1 MPFVANFPLFC
12 IVLTLAGSV
21 TTSVLNGKNAFRL
34 NTVIIS
40 LCLVMNFSLL
50 VYLVTNPQQIT
61 YMMGHFPAPWG
72 NETRFGPLEALVAT
86 VFCFVML
93 VSLISGKTDIFE
105 DVKSDRVNIFYVMIN
120 LLMSSLLALVYT
132 NDLFT
137 AYVFVEINTLAA
149 CAVVMAKEN
158 GKTISATIR
167 YLIMSLLGS
176 GLFLMSII
184 LLYDLTGHLLMV
196 NIHESLVQLMSGGDY
211 MFPVTIII
219 GLMSVGMAMKSALY
233 PFHTW
238 LSHAHGSATTASS
251 SILSGLVLKGYIILL
266 IKVYY
271 RVIGIEI
278 ASQMKVLN
286 ILFIFGVFG
295 MIIGSIDAIG
305 ETHIKR
311 MIAFSS
317 VAQMGYIYVG
327 ISLGTEAGFVAAVF
341 HIIMHAITKPMLFS
355 AAGGFAGASGHKYHF
370 DQLKGAG
377 YRNPIAAV
385 AFVIGSLSMIGI
397 PFFAGFGAKYYLST
411 AALTNPGK
419 MWFVFLAL
427 AISTVLNAVYYIR
440 ALGCIFSREGV
451 EDLARHKVS
460 KSYTVGMSVF
470 IVANIALGLFYQ
482 KIFDILSL
490 GLQFF

>member
-12 IVLTLAGSV
+12 IVITLAGSV
-21 TTSVLNGKNAFRL
+21 TSSVLNGKNAFRL
-34 NTVIIS
+34 NIAILT

-72 NETRFGPLEALVAT
+72 NETRFGPLEALMAT

-93 VSLISGKTDIFE
+93 VSLIAGKSDIFE
-105 DVKSDRVNIFYVMIN
+105 DVKPGSINIFYVMIN

-137 AYVFVEINTLAA
+137 AYVFVEINTLSA

-176 GLFLMSII
+176 GLFLLSLTLI
-184 LLYDLTGHLLMV
+184 YDLTGHLLMV
-196 NIHESLVQLMSGGDY
+196 NIQQSLAVLMADGSY
-211 MFPVTIII
+211 RLPVTIII
-219 GLMSVGMAMKSALY
+219 GLMSVGMAMKSALF

-251 SILSGLVLKGYIILL
+251 AILSGLVLKGYIILL
-266 IKVYY
+266 IKIYY
-271 RVIGIEI
+271 RVLGIEI

-286 ILFIFGVFG
+286 ILFVFGLLG
-295 MIIGSIDAIG
+295 MIIGSVDAIS
-305 ETHIKR
+305 ERHIKR

-317 VAQMGYIYVG
+317 VSQMGYIYVG
-327 ISLGTEAGFVAAVF
+327 ISLGTPAGFLAALF
-341 HIIMHAITKPMLFS
+341 HIIVHAVTKPMLFS
-355 AAGGFAGASGHKYHF
+355 AAGGLAAASGHRYHL
-370 DQLKGAG
+370 DELRGSAYKNPAAG
-377 YRNPIAAV
+377 V

-397 PFFAGFGAKYYLST
+397 PFFAGFGAKYYLSM
-411 AALTNPGK
+411 AAMTNSSK
-419 MWFVFLAL
+419 MWFVLLAL
-427 AISTVLNAVYYIR
+427 AISTVLNASYYIR
-440 ALGCIFSREGV
+440 AIRCIYSKETESPAHHRISRSYNLGMG
-451 EDLARHKVS
+451 L
-460 KSYTVGMSVF
+460 F
-470 IVANIALGLFYQ
+470 IAANVALGLFYQ
-482 KIFDILSL
+482 KIVDIIAL
-490 GLQFF
+490 GLNFL

>member
-21 TTSVLNGKNAFRL
+21 TSSMLSGKNAFRL

-40 LCLVMNFSLL
+40 LCLVMNLSLL
-50 VYLVTNPQQIT
+50 AYLVANPQEIT

-72 NETRFGPLEALVAT
+72 NETRFGPLEALVAS

-93 VSLISGKTDIFE
+93 VSLISGKADIFE
-105 DVKSDRVNIFYVMIN
+105 DVKPDRVNIFYVMIN

-137 AYVFVEINTLAA
+137 AYVFVEINTLSA
-149 CAVVMAKEN
+149 CTIVMAKEN

-176 GLFLMSII
+176 GLFLLSII
-184 LLYDLTGHLLMV
+184 LLYDLTGHLLLV
-196 NIHESLVQLMSGGDY
+196 NIHQSLVQLMANGNY
-211 MFPVTIII
+211 MLPVTIIV
-219 GLMSVGMAMKSALY
+219 GLLSVGMAMKSALY

-251 SILSGLVLKGYIILL
+251 AILSGLVLKGYIIML
-266 IKVYY
+266 IKFYY
-271 RVIGIEI
+271 RVLGIEI
-278 ASQMKVLN
+278 VSQMKVLN
-286 ILFIFGVFG
+286 ILFIFGVLG
-295 MIIGSIDAIG
+295 MIIGSVDAIG

-311 MIAFSS
+311 MIAYSS

-327 ISLGTEAGFVAAVF
+327 ISLGTSAGFLAAVF
-341 HIIMHAITKPMLFS
+341 HIIVHALTKPMLFS
-355 AAGGFAGASGHKYHF
+355 AAGGFASASGHKYNF
-370 DQLKGAG
+370 DQLKGAA
-377 YRNPIAAV
+377 YRNPIAGV

-411 AALTNPGK
+411 AAMTNPGK

-427 AISTVLNAVYYIR
+427 ALSTVLNAVYYIK
-440 ALGCIFSREGV
+440 AIAAVFSKEGV
-451 EDLARHKVS
+451 EDTYKHRNS
-460 KSYTVGMSVF
+460 KSYTIGMGIF
-470 IVANIALGLFYQ
+470 IAANIALGLFYQ
-482 KIFDILSL
+482 KIYDILSL
-490 GLQFF
+490 GLKFF

>member
-12 IVLTLAGSV
+12 IVITLAGSV
-21 TTSVLNGKNAFRL
+21 TSSVLNGKNAFRL
-34 NTVIIS
+34 NIAILT

-72 NETRFGPLEALVAT
+72 NETRFGPLEALMAT

-93 VSLISGKTDIFE
+93 VSLIAGKTDIFE
-105 DVKSDRVNIFYVMIN
+105 DVKPSSINIFYVMIN

-137 AYVFVEINTLAA
+137 AYVFVEINTLSA

-176 GLFLMSII
+176 GLFLLSITLI
-184 LLYDLTGHLLMV
+184 YDLTGHLLMV
-196 NIHESLVQLMSGGDY
+196 NIQQSLAVLMADGSY
-211 MFPVTIII
+211 RLPVTIII
-219 GLMSVGMAMKSALY
+219 GLMSVGMAMKSALF

-251 SILSGLVLKGYIILL
+251 AILSGLVLKGYIILL
-266 IKVYY
+266 IKIYY
-271 RVIGIEI
+271 RVLGIEI

-286 ILFIFGVFG
+286 ILFVFGLLG
-295 MIIGSIDAIG
+295 MIIGSVDAIS
-305 ETHIKR
+305 ERHIKR

-317 VAQMGYIYVG
+317 VSQMGYIYVG
-327 ISLGTEAGFVAAVF
+327 ISLGTPAGFLAALF
-341 HIIMHAITKPMLFS
+341 HIIVHAVTKPMLFS
-355 AAGGFAGASGHKYHF
+355 AAGGLAAASGHRYHL
-370 DQLKGAG
+370 DELRGSAYKNPVAG
-377 YRNPIAAV
+377 V

-397 PFFAGFGAKYYLST
+397 PFFAGFGAKYYLSM
-411 AALTNPGK
+411 AAMTNSSK
-419 MWFVFLAL
+419 MWFVLLAL
-427 AISTVLNAVYYIR
+427 AISTVLNASYYIR
-440 ALGCIFSREGV
+440 AIRCIYSKGTESPAHHRVSRSYNLGMG
-451 EDLARHKVS
+451 
-460 KSYTVGMSVF
+460 VF
-470 IVANIALGLFYQ
+470 IAANVALGLFYQ
-482 KIFDILSL
+482 KIVDIIAL
-490 GLQFF
+490 GLNFL

>member
-21 TTSVLNGKNAFRL
+21 TTSMLNGKNAFRL
-34 NTVIIS
+34 NTAIIS
-40 LCLVMNFSLL
+40 LCLVMNLSLL
-50 VYLVTNPQQIT
+50 AYLVANPQEIT

-72 NETRFGPLEALVAT
+72 NETRFGPLEALVAS

-93 VSLISGKTDIFE
+93 VSLISGKSDIFE
-105 DVKSDRVNIFYVMIN
+105 DVKPDRVNIFYVMIN

-137 AYVFVEINTLAA
+137 AYVFVEINTLSA

-176 GLFLMSII
+176 GLFLLSII

-196 NIHESLVQLMSGGDY
+196 NIHDSLVQLMASGDY
-211 MFPVTIII
+211 MFPVTIIV
-219 GLMSVGMAMKSALY
+219 GLLSVGMAMKSALY

-251 SILSGLVLKGYIILL
+251 AILSGLVLKGYIILL

-286 ILFIFGVFG
+286 ILFVFGIMG

-311 MIAFSS
+311 MIAYSS

-327 ISLGTEAGFVAAVF
+327 ISLGTTAGFLAAVF
-341 HIIMHAITKPMLFS
+341 HIIVHALTKPMLFS
-355 AAGGFAGASGHKYHF
+355 AAGGFAAASGHKYHF
-370 DQLKGAG
+370 DQLKGGA
-377 YRNPIAAV
+377 YRNPLAAV

-397 PFFAGFGAKYYLST
+397 PFFAGFGAKYYLSV
-411 AALTNPGK
+411 AAMTNPGK
-419 MWFVFLAL
+419 MWFVLMALAL
-427 AISTVLNAVYYIR
+427 STVLNAVYYIK
-440 ALGCIFSREGV
+440 AIAAVFTKDGV
-451 EDLARHKVS
+451 EDTSVHKNS
-460 KSYTVGMSVF
+460 RSYTIGMSIF

-490 GLQFF
+490 GIKFF

>member
-21 TTSVLNGKNAFRL
+21 TTSMLSGKNAFRL

-40 LCLVMNFSLL
+40 LCLVMNLSLL
-50 VYLVTNPQQIT
+50 AYLVANPQEIT

-72 NETRFGPLEALVAT
+72 NETRFGPLEALVAS

-93 VSLISGKTDIFE
+93 VSLISGKADIFE
-105 DVKSDRVNIFYVMIN
+105 DVKPDRVNIFYVMIN

-137 AYVFVEINTLAA
+137 AYVFVEINTLSA
-149 CAVVMAKEN
+149 CTIVMAKEN

-176 GLFLMSII
+176 GLFLLSII

-196 NIHESLVQLMSGGDY
+196 NIHQSLVQLMASGDY
-211 MFPVTIII
+211 MLPVTIIV
-219 GLMSVGMAMKSALY
+219 GLLSVGMAMKSALY

-251 SILSGLVLKGYIILL
+251 AILSGLVLKGYIIML
-266 IKVYY
+266 IKFYY
-271 RVIGIEI
+271 RVLGIEI
-278 ASQMKVLN
+278 VSQMKVLN
-286 ILFIFGVFG
+286 ILFIFGVLG
-295 MIIGSIDAIG
+295 MIIGSVDAIG

-311 MIAFSS
+311 MIAYSS

-327 ISLGTEAGFVAAVF
+327 ISLGTPAGFLAAVF
-341 HIIMHAITKPMLFS
+341 HIIVHALTKPMLFS
-355 AAGGFAGASGHKYHF
+355 AAGGFARASGHKYHF
-370 DQLKGAG
+370 DQLKGAA
-377 YRNPIAAV
+377 YRNPIAGV

-411 AALTNPGK
+411 AAMTNPGK
-419 MWFVFLAL
+419 MWFVMLAL
-427 AISTVLNAVYYIR
+427 AISTVLNAVYYIK
-440 ALGCIFSREGV
+440 AIGTVFSRQGV
-451 EDLARHKVS
+451 TDTAKHKNS
-460 KSYTVGMSVF
+460 RTYTIGMGIF

-482 KIFDILSL
+482 KIYDVLSL
-490 GLQFF
+490 GLKFF